1 MSYLSQWYKVFKNI
15 VSKWYFW
22 TNLLLRGQF
31 VNGDFFLS
39 YVFIGSVF
47 NAGYLRH
54 NKFLYIITI
63 TLIYHVYVKIN
74 SSSVMYENKN
84 TYADRW
90 HYNCGNHTDLWKT
103 EDLCYLKI
111 KFAKISSGVLVL

>member
-1 MSYLSQWYKVFKNI
+1 MSYLSQLYKVFKNI

-22 TNLLLRGQF
+22 TNLLLRGQL
-31 VNGDFFLS
+31 VNDDYYLS
-39 YVFIGSVF
+39 YVFIGSVL
-47 NAGYLRH
+47 NPGYLRH

-84 TYADRW
+84 NYADWW

-103 EDLCYLKI
+103 EEICYL
-111 KFAKISSGVLVL
+111 